1 MIKNIGPLER
11 KILDILWKK
20 KEATAREICNI
31 LEKNGERRAYS
42 TVRTIINRLVK
53 KKIIAQRIDPEERV
67 YIYLPLIAKN
77 DLEKNWAVIAEA
89 IQTILRREGYPKP
102 YEALK
107 ELTRTNAVIDKVSIS
122 EFIESLNV
130 ADAVKEEL
138 RKIRPDNYTGV
149 YDF

>member
-77 DLEKNWAVIAEA
+77 DLEKKIVHSILGELFRRFENS
-89 IQTILRREGYPKP
+89 TISYL
-102 YEALK
+102 A
-107 ELTRTNAVIDKVSIS
+107 
-122 EFIESLNV
+122 
-130 ADAVKEEL
+130 EEL
-138 RKIRPDNYTGV
+138 SDNEKDIEKIKQKLGEMKKKCLD
-149 YDF
+149 